1 MMTAYGVFEKTL
13 SLKSI
18 AGKCDIEYI
27 AVHCQDQKRNL
38 CRMQKCA
45 DTDELE
51 FRKIESYS

>member
-1 MMTAYGVFEKTL
+1 MGVFEKTL